1 MKVPIFAAAVLL
13 TGLRL
18 SAAVSVTTWHND
30 PGRTGV
36 NASETVLTPA
46 NVNSATFGKLYSLPV
61 DGQIYAQPLYVPG
74 VSIPASNPAHGIHNV
89 LYVATENNSIYAFD
103 ADSATPLVLWQR
115 NFGIPFTNPDGIGQ
129 FGILSTP
136 VIDAGRQAIYLVAD
150 TLVNGQPS
158 FALHSLDITTGADKV
173 GSPSVI
179 AGQVPGTG
187 DGSVGGIQTFS
198 AAQSLQRP
206 ALLELTGNIF
216 IGFGSHGDDAPYHGW
231 LFEYDGVTLRRLAL
245 KCLSPNGYGAAIWQS
260 GGGLSAD
267 TAGNIY
273 FSTGNGTFNPL
284 TSDYGDS
291 VIKIHPASGLGV
303 ASFFAPVLQ
312 EFFRESDYD
321 LGAGNVVVIP
331 SSVVLISPLLLTGGK
346 DGHMYLT
353 NSGSLGGF
361 QLGLGLTDL
370 VQQEWTGVFGHFGGS
385 VFYNNSL
392 YTWNSFDVMRIYSF
406 DGLAFTEDFVGT
418 QEQLH
423 TLQNAPALSISAN
436 GAAGNGAILW
446 AAHSLSYTD
455 GGNYPGIL
463 HAYDARTGAEL
474 WTSNT
479 EEDAPGAWAKWVP
492 PTVVNGKVYLA
503 TFDSGVAVYG
513 LRAGH

>member
-1 MKVPIFAAAVLL
+1 LKFPIFAAAVLL

-18 SAAVSVTTWHND
+18 SAAVAVTTWHND

-36 NASETVLTPA
+36 NANETVLTTA

-74 VSIPASNPAHGIHNV
+74 VTIPASNPAHGIHNV
-89 LYVATENNSIYAFD
+89 LYVATENNSVFAFD
-103 ADSATPLVLWQR
+103 ADSATPLILWQR
-115 NFGIPFTNPDGIGQ
+115 NFGLGVSNVNGVWQI
-129 FGILSTP
+129 GILSTP
-136 VIDAGRQAIYLVAD
+136 VIDTGRQAIYFVVD
-150 TLVNGQPS
+150 SLVNGQPS
-158 FALHSLDITTGADKV
+158 FSLHALDITTGADKV
-173 GSPSVI
+173 GSPAVI
-179 AGQVPGTG
+179 AGSVPGTG
-187 DGSVGGIQTFS
+187 DGSVGGTLTFS
-198 AAQSLQRP
+198 AAQNLQRP
-206 ALLELTGNIF
+206 ALLELNGGIF
-216 IGFGSHGDDAPYHGW
+216 IGFGSHGDEAPYHGW

-245 KCLSPNGYGAAIWQS
+245 KCLSPDGYGASIWQS

-267 TAGNIY
+267 TGGNIY
-273 FSTGNGTFNPL
+273 FSTGNGTFNPP
-284 TSDYGDS
+284 TGDYGDS
-291 VIKIHPASGLGV
+291 VIKIHPASGLGI
-303 ASFFAPVLQ
+303 ASSFTPVLA

-331 SSVVLISPLLLTGGK
+331 SSVVQVSPLLLTGGK
-346 DGHMYLT
+346 DGHTYLT
-353 NSGSLGGF
+353 NSGNLGGF

-370 VQQEWTGVFGHFGGS
+370 VAQEWTGVFGHFGGN

-406 DGLAFTEDFVGT
+406 NGLELTPSFVGT

-436 GAAGNGAILW
+436 GMTGNGAILW
-446 AAHSLSYTD
+446 AAHSLTYTD

-463 HAYDARTGAEL
+463 HAYDAQTGAEL
-474 WTSNT
+474 WNSNT
-479 EEDAPGAWAKWVP
+479 EADAPGAWAKWVP
-492 PTVVNGKVYLA
+492 PTIVNGKVYLA

-513 LRAGH
+513 LRAGQ